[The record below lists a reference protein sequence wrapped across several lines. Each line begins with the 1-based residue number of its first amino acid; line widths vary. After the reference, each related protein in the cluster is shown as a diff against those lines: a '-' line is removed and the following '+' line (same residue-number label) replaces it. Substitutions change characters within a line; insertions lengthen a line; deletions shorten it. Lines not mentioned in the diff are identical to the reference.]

1 MAKAFGGSRTAA
13 ATNGTPGG
21 IRPMPRPAGL
31 GGVEVEKAPRQGWMG
46 PMTSDRYDMAMN
58 LLGSAMSGASG
69 SPSPALQFLAP
80 ILGAMTGTKLADKRD
95 DAVRSEQA
103 AMAQGLLGDTIS
115 PQVQQAM
122 DVLNNPDAPDYL
134 KSIALSMVK
143 GGGVPFGRGSGSSE
157 RSGGRSRSKSR
168 GGGGTR
174 PTRLTYISRDPD
186 GVVRGYNS
194 ATGKREPVP
203 NSDETSPTADAG
215 SDLPSL
221 PALPPDPIIPGDRF
235 GATDDELINK
245 YLGK

>member
-1 MAKAFGGSRTAA
+1 MPKAFGGSQAPMTT
-13 ATNGTPGG
+13 TNGSPGG

-31 GGVEVEKAPRQGWMG
+31 GLGGVEASNGGARQGFMG
-46 PMTSDRYDMAMN
+46 QMTPERYDMAMQM
-58 LLGSAMSGASG
+58 LQSAMSGAAG
-69 SPSPALQFLAP
+69 SNNPALAFLAP
-80 ILGAMTGTKLADKRD
+80 IVGGITGAKLQDKRD
-95 DAVRSEQA
+95 AVVGAEQK
-103 AMAQGLLGDTIS
+103 AMTEALLGRQIS
-115 PQVQQAM
+115 PQAQEAM
-122 DVLNNPDAPDYL
+122 DVLNNPNAPDYL
-134 KSIALSMVK
+134 KDIALSMVK

-194 ATGKREPVP
+194 ATGKREPIP

-221 PALPPDPIIPGDRF
+221 PASRLTPSSLMTGSGPPMTI
-235 GATDDELINK
+235 
-245 YLGK
+245 